1 MFEKEA
7 EEYLYDRLDP
17 KAIDSVSE
25 FSNKHIEEAI
35 VSSFKK
41 GAEFGFQECAK
52 SRLNITTISDC
63 PIKDEWHYIKNRD
76 FPVREDYYVIA
87 CHSATGNFTD
97 RCQWLNNEWWDADGE
112 TKHFIN
118 EQVYAWKER
127 SEPPK
132 EI

>member
-7 EEYLYDRLDP
+7 EKWVENNLHNTEEDYI
-17 KAIDSVSE
+17 KA
-25 FSNKHIEEAI
+25 
-35 VSSFKK
+35 FKD
-41 GAEFGFQECAK
+41 GAEFGYKRGFEECAK
-52 SRLNITTISDC
+52 ARLNVTTISDC
-63 PIKDEWHYIKNRD
+63 PIKDDWHYVKNRD

-87 CHSATGNFTD
+87 CHSVAGDFTD

-118 EQVYAWKER
+118 EKVYAWKEK
-127 SEPPK
+127 SEPPE